1 MLPYTPVVRAGPW
14 LIVSGQVGAR
24 DGTIVPGGIRPQT
37 EQALA
42 NLAALLA
49 GKGASLADVAK
60 TTVFMTDIANFGDI
74 NEVYA
79 SAFGDHLPARSA
91 VAVALG
97 LVVVLAV
104 SGVVEAFVTP
114 SALPTWARIG
124 IGVLVQR
131 LWPKR

>member
-24 DGTIVPGGIRPQT
+24 EGSIVPGGIRPQT

-49 GKGASLADVAK
+49 DNGATLANVAK

-91 VAVALG
+91 VAVAALPLG
-97 LVVVLAV
+97 ASVE
-104 SGVVEAFVTP
+104 VEA
-114 SALPTWARIG
+114 WAYCPG
-124 IGVLVQR
+124 
-131 LWPKR
+131 PEPH